1 MLNCE
6 RLQATKRTVER
17 ERVCPNVRNKGGRG
31 DGEMLENRTNKV
43 NQCLCTLPD
52 AKVIK
57 GKQSQ
62 IPLCN
67 NSSPDTTL
75 FFFFNKLKLLCFNCV
90 NNILRIRELWLLKQT
105 RSYIEL
111 KVCKIPE
118 ISVVIFFLR
127 SEMSLWHR

>member
-43 NQCLCTLPD
+43 NQCLSRYLM
-52 AKVIK
+52 
-57 GKQSQ
+57 QRSQ
-62 IPLCN
+62 RAN
-67 NSSPDTTL
+67 NHKSLFAITAPQTRHF